1 MGRRWKRRSRNGE
14 KGKKKKWGKRRIG
27 RRKEEMGR

>member
-1 MGRRWKRRSRNGE
+1 MGIRKSRRNGE
-14 KGKKKKWGKRRIG
+14 KGKKKKWGRRRIG